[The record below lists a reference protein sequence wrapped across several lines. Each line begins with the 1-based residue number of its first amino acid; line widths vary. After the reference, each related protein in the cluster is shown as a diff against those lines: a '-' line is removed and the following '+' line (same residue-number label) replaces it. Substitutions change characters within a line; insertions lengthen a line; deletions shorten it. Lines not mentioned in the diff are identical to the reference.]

1 MVAAHEV
8 DDDISASALDEVDRH
23 PGIAVVENVAELV
36 EERPYDGAALL
47 LAARQLVAIEY

>member
-1 MVAAHEV
+1 MHEV

-47 LAARQLVAIEY
+47 LAARQLVAIEC